1 MLYLLLAAT
10 GISMLLISWRHRVE
24 PGQLGLLLITGA
36 AIGTVD
42 LILKGLLG
50 AYTFHPGLLSLPQ
63 DSYLGCV
70 LAELI
75 FVPAAF
81 ASLAGF
87 SAGNVA
93 LVVSMVAL
101 EYLFVLAGAFKH
113 NGWEL
118 WMTVLAFAIYAWG
131 VTRWLRSFERKGY
144 DATHRAILVV
154 AIVIYA
160 WHLWTLVAHRLIR
173 WLDLT
178 LPLPIP
184 VEPNQVLGS
193 TLIHGIPSDPAW
205 GRSGL
210 VSLGSAAG
218 VAIGIGRG
226 VRRVAVPAALGWSAG
241 AVGALEHSCRGVRIW
256 PGLGRVCSGR
266 PVVRTGAGVWAPCVK
281 ATPQRGSPV
290 FC

>member
-131 VTRWLRSFERKGY
+131 VTRWLRSFELKGY

-193 TLIHGIPSDPAW
+193 TLIHGIPVILLGVGAVWYRWAAQPAW
-205 GRSGL
+205 RLGL
-210 VSLGSAAG
+210 VGVFVGWQYLLLWVGPLEQSAPWSIPAEGFVFGLVLVGS
-218 VAIGIGRG
+218 
-226 VRRVAVPAALGWSAG
+226 VAVDRWY
-241 AVGALEHSCRGVRIW
+241 ERVR
-256 PGLGRVCSGR
+256 
-266 PVVRTGAGVWAPCVK
+266 
-281 ATPQRGSPV
+281 V
-290 FC
+290 FGPHV